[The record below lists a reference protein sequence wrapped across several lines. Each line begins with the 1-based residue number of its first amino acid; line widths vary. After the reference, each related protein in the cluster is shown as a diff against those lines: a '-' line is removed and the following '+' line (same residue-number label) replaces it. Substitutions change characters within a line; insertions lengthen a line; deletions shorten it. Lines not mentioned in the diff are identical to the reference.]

1 MLPLLATVT
10 GPVPVALLAELV
22 VVEVELVVAEVE
34 LVVAMVELVVAAAV
48 AELVGCWL
56 CLRR

>member
-10 GPVPVALLAELV
+10 GPVPVALLAV
-22 VVEVELVVAEVE
+22 LVVAEVE

>member
-1 MLPLLATVT
+1 MLATVT
-10 GPVPVALLAELV
+10 GPVPVALLAVLVVAEVELV
-22 VVEVELVVAEVE
+22 VVEVV